1 MGMFGVLAF
10 VALLVSVSQAGAA
23 TFNVTVTGAG
33 NGIVSGSG
41 IDCNKGE
48 TGGHNICTVSGFGV
62 TSVELAASPDP
73 GSAFTDWAVSAGAQT
88 PNPCAASPTCKV
100 ATLGTSNITATFIE
114 SLPAPN
120 VTFEPPGNLGPSE
133 ATFHGTVNPNGNPTT
148 WRFEYRAVGAAVWR
162 DAPTPN
168 GDAGEGTD
176 AVPVQ
181 ATAQGLEPNSEY
193 EARLRA
199 ENVSSAAVSGVESFR
214 TEGLPPAVQANG
226 AWSVGAT
233 TATLA
238 AMVNPENAVIGSC
251 TFEYG
256 VTEAYGHAT
265 PCIPGGPLLGGSP
278 TEAVARIAGLE
289 PASTYYFRIVVS
301 NECATGCGNAEAQG
315 IPFLTR
321 KTTESEIPRRG
332 YELVSAED
340 TNGIQAYP
348 NLASANGDQFA
359 YLTFIPVPGSMNGT
373 TSFFRAVRQE
383 DGSWT
388 QQPIGPPAPRPGQ
401 QVLNTQPKPLFSA
414 TLDVAAFGTAENLDP
429 DDAAG
434 GVVSGD
440 TYLDSLSDGIT
451 WVSRNR
457 GIPLGTVQTEPEG
470 ASGVGYI
477 SPDGER
483 VIFSAERVLIPGA
496 AASSL
501 YSWNAGSLDLIS
513 RIPPSGSRCVETA
526 PGGCVP
532 AGGSSELGSGG
543 RFTKGT
549 TADAV
554 STSGQSV
561 IFQVQYGQTVSERRL
576 YLRLGDRE
584 TRDASYSP
592 LDPSP
597 TDVTFWGADRQGSRV
612 FFTSSSALTPDSSA
626 PDMQEGATDL
636 YEYNAATEMLRDLT
650 PFPGGADV
658 LRVYA
663 VSGDGHRVFFTSSKD
678 LEGEGTPGGPNL
690 YLAEIGADGS
700 LLDGLRFIAT
710 VHDPAGLPETESN
723 NYVNQAF
730 REVDANE
737 EGSVLA
743 FRSTT
748 PLVPGRLTG
757 GLPQVYVYEVARHEL
772 SCASC
777 PSDGVPASAPA
788 DLTPSIRGA
797 SGALEP
803 LEASWV
809 NPEGPHVRNVDSDGG
824 VVFQTASTLVPRDVN
839 NGKIDV
845 YEWRGGS
852 LGLISSGSSGDDSY
866 LGDASSNG
874 GSVFFDSGQS
884 LVSGAEEG
892 VRHVYVARIG
902 GGYSSPPGPPACA
915 GGDCRTGGG
924 AVSTSPGASSARF
937 VGPGNQVPRARC
949 KRGFAHR
956 DGKCVKK
963 LKRRRAVRRKHRG
976 HQHHNR
982 VIRSHRSGGA
992 K

>member
-1 MGMFGVLAF
+1 MGMFGALAF

-48 TGGHNICTVSGFGV
+48 TGGHNICTVSGFSV
-62 TSVELAASPDP
+62 TSVELAASPDS
-73 GSAFTDWAVSAGAQT
+73 GSAFTDWAVSAGAET
-88 PNPCAASPTCKV
+88 PNPCGASPTCKV

-120 VTFEPPGNLGPSE
+120 VTFEPPGDLGPSA
-133 ATFHGTVNPNGNPTT
+133 ATFHGTVNPNGNATT
-148 WRFEYRAVGAAVWR
+148 WRFEYRAVGAAIWEN
-162 DAPTPN
+162 APTPN

-181 ATAQGLEPNSEY
+181 TTTQGLEPNVEY

-199 ENVSSAAVSGVESFR
+199 ENASSAAVSGVEPFR
-214 TEGLPPAVQANG
+214 TKGLPPAVQANG
-226 AWSVGAT
+226 AWSVSAT

-238 AMVNPENAVIGSC
+238 AMVNPENAGIGTC

-256 VTEAYGHAT
+256 ATEAYGHAT
-265 PCIPGGPLLGGSP
+265 PCTPGALSGGSP
-278 TEAVARIAGLE
+278 TEVVARIAGLV
-289 PASTYYFRIVVS
+289 PGSTYYFRTVVS
-301 NECATGCGNAEAQG
+301 NECAIGCGSAEARG
-315 IPFLTR
+315 MAFLTR
-321 KTTESEIPRRG
+321 TAAESEIPTRG
-332 YELVSAED
+332 YELVSAGD

-348 NLASANGDQFA
+348 NVASAGGDQFA
-359 YLTFIPVPGSMNGT
+359 YLTFIPVPGSTNGT
-373 TSFFRAVRQE
+373 TSFFRAVRQQN
-383 DGSWT
+383 GSWT
-388 QQPIGPPAPRPGQ
+388 QQPIGPPAPQPGQ

-414 TLDVAAFGTAENLDP
+414 SLDVAAFGTAENLDT

-434 GVVSGD
+434 GVVRGD
-440 TYLDSLSDGIT
+440 TYLDSLSNGIT
-451 WVSRNR
+451 WVSRNP
-457 GIPLGTVQTEPEG
+457 GIPVGTVQTEPEG

-477 SPDGER
+477 SADGEQ
-483 VIFSAERVLIPGA
+483 VIFSAERALIPGA
-496 AASSL
+496 SASSI
-501 YSWNAGSLDLIS
+501 YSWDADSLQLLS
-513 RIPPSGSRCVETA
+513 RIPPSGSSRCAEAVA
-526 PGGCVP
+526 PGCAP
-532 AGGSSELGSGG
+532 AGAPSELGSGG
-543 RFTKGT
+543 TTAKGT
-549 TADAV
+549 TVGSVDG
-554 STSGQSV
+554 SRQSV
-561 IFQVQYGQTVSERRL
+561 IFQVRYGQALEKRL
-576 YLRLGDRE
+576 YVRVGNRE
-584 TRDASYSP
+584 TKEVSYSP
-592 LDPSP
+592 LDTTP
-597 TDVTFWGADRQGSRV
+597 TDVTFWGADRQGGRL

-626 PDMQEGATDL
+626 PDSAGGAADL
-636 YEYNAATEMLRDLT
+636 YEYDAATETLSDLT
-650 PFPGGADV
+650 PFPAGAGV

-663 VSGDGHRVFFTSSKD
+663 ASDDGHRVFFTSSKD

-710 VHDPAGLPETESN
+710 VHDPAGLPETASN
-723 NYVNQAF
+723 NYANQAF

-748 PLVPGRLTG
+748 SLIPGLQTG

-866 LGDASSNG
+866 LGDASSDG

-902 GGYSSPPGPPACA
+902 GGYSPPPGPPACA

-982 VIRSHRSGGA
+982 VIRSHRPGGA